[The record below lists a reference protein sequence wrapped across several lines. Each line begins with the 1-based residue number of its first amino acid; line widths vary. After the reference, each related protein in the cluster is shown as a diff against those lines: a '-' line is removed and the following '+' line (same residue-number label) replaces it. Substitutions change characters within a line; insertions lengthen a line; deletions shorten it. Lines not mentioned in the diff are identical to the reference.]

1 MVRST
6 RVSVCLVVLAWLAL
20 GAGDAF
26 AQVTS
31 TITGSARDATGGVL
45 PGVTVEVSSPA
56 LIEKVRVVTT
66 DGQGIYRVIDLRPG
80 TYTVVF
86 TLPGFNTFRRDGLDL
101 PAGFTATVNAEMR
114 VGSLEE
120 TITVS
125 GAAPLVDTQTVQ
137 QRRTLDSEIVES
149 LPATLRAPAA
159 YVVFLP
165 GVIKP
170 PAIEPSRDL
179 RRISIHGSRVGDSI
193 EALDGA
199 QYPLL
204 NGGGG
209 FPAQYYFNA
218 GNIQEITVDTS
229 GLSIENLRGG
239 MVTNI
244 IPKEGAN
251 QYHADFVVVHSN
263 EDFVQ
268 NNLTSELKAKGLN
281 AVNQFKNVWDYNAS
295 WGGALKQ
302 DKLWFWNSFRYWG
315 DETYQANV
323 FYNATPAPA
332 WRYTPDLSRQYVQE
346 STFKSA
352 SLRLTW
358 QANQKHK
365 FSVFY
370 DRNPVCICDRAD
382 NDEGAVQSPESTDF
396 FHVGP
401 NYLAQVN
408 WTSPMTNRL
417 FLEATV
423 QKNYNQMSS
432 QMQPGFGNDFNTIAA
447 YDSAVNVYYRSTP
460 RFDVISLG
468 PEPHNSET
476 YRAAASYVTGSPT
489 VKFGINV
496 RHGLRYP
503 NYTSNGGSISVETDN
518 FVPSAIVQIAS
529 PFNFR
534 DRLNADGGIFAG
546 DQWQIKR
553 LTLNYGA
560 RYEFLRASVD
570 AQSMPAGPFVP
581 ARSYPQVKDTP
592 NWKDGTVR
600 LAAAYDVFGDGNTAI
615 KGSWGKYVI
624 GEQLALADL
633 ANPIARTI
641 TTTTRDWN
649 DANRNFN
656 IDCVLT
662 NPQANGECGQIDNL
676 NFGLNDP
683 DATVLDADLYKGS
696 GKRLYQWEQ
705 SVQLAH
711 QVTTGIAVNFGYF
724 RRTYHNFRVTEN
736 MDVTPAEFQAFS
748 VVAPADPRLPGGGG
762 YTISGLYDVVP
773 AKFGEVTNHTT
784 LEKRFGKR
792 TEVYDGLDLT
802 TTVRWQNGMNV
813 QGGLN
818 MGRTALNTCFA
829 VDSPQARDLKIGND
843 LVCDQAPPFQPSVK
857 FLGVVPLPIW
867 GLQVGAA
874 FQSVPGPQITASMRF
889 PRASVIGL
897 GRPLNQS
904 RTGNVPLLTPG
915 TMYNDRITTVDGRIT
930 KEFRLRNSRIQASL
944 DAYNLFNSSAV
955 IAHNNAFGSAWL
967 NPQAIV
973 TGRWLKV
980 TARVVF

>member
-1 MVRST
+1 MVRPKC
-6 RVSVCLVVLAWLAL
+6 VSVCLVVLALVL
-20 GAGDAF
+20 GAGTAF

-31 TITGSARDATGGVL
+31 TITGTARDTTGGVL

-66 DGQGIYRVIDLRPG
+66 DGQGVYRVIDLRPG
-80 TYTVVF
+80 SYSVVF

-114 VGSLEE
+114 VGALEE

-137 QRRTLDSEIVES
+137 QRRTLDAEVTES

-165 GVIKP
+165 GVFKP

-179 RRISIHGSRVGDSI
+179 RRITIHGSRLNDSV

-229 GLSIENLRGG
+229 GLSIENMRGG

-268 NNLTSELKAKGLN
+268 DNLTDELRAKGLN

-323 FYNATPAPA
+323 FHNATPAPA

-358 QANQKHK
+358 QAAARHK

-401 NYLAQVN
+401 NYLAQLN
-408 WTSPMTNRL
+408 WKSPMTNRL
-417 FLEATV
+417 FFEATA
-423 QKNYNQMSS
+423 QKNYNQMTS
-432 QMQPGFGNDFNTIAA
+432 QMQPGNSFDTIAA
-447 YDSAVNVYYRSTP
+447 YDTEVNVYYRSTP
-460 RFDVISLG
+460 RLPVISLG

-476 YRAAASYVTGSPT
+476 YRATASYVTGSHNIK
-489 VKFGINV
+489 VGMNL

-503 NYTSNGGSISVETDN
+503 NYVSNGGSIFVETEN
-518 FVPSAIVQIAS
+518 FVPTGIVQLAT
-529 PFNFR
+529 PFHFR

-546 DQWQIKR
+546 DQWVINR
-553 LTLNYGA
+553 FTLNYGG

-570 AQSMPAGPFVP
+570 PQSMPAGRFVP
-581 ARSYPQVKDTP
+581 ARDYPGVKDTP
-592 NWKDGTVR
+592 HWNDGTVR
-600 LAAAYDVFGDGNTAI
+600 LAAAYDIFGNGNTAI
-615 KGSWGKYVI
+615 KGSWGKYVV
-624 GEQLALADL
+624 GEQLALADA
-633 ANPIARTI
+633 ANPIDRTI
-641 TTTTRDWN
+641 RETTRDWN
-649 DANRNFN
+649 DRNGDFVPDCNLDNRF
-656 IDCVLT
+656 
-662 NPQANGECGQIDNL
+662 ANGECGQIDDL

-683 DATVLDADLYKGS
+683 DATQLDTDLYKGS
-696 GKRLYQWEQ
+696 GKRQYQWEQ
-705 SVQLAH
+705 SLQFQHQL
-711 QVTTGIAVNFGYF
+711 TTGVAVNFGYF

-736 MDVTPAEFQAFS
+736 LQVTPADFQAFS
-748 VVAPADPRLPGGGG
+748 VVAPTDPRLPGGGG
-762 YTISGLYDVVP
+762 YVISGLYDVVP
-773 AKFGEVTNHTT
+773 DKFGDVTRLTT
-784 LEKRFGKR
+784 LEKNFGKR
-792 TEVYDGLDLT
+792 KEVYDGVDLT
-802 TTVRWQNGMNV
+802 TTIRWQNGTNV

-829 VDSPQARDLKIGND
+829 VDSPQSRDLKIGND
-843 LVCDQAPPFQPSVK
+843 LACDVAPPFQASVK
-857 FLGVVPLPIW
+857 FLGVVPLPWW
-867 GLQVGAA
+867 GLQVGTS
-874 FQSVPGPQITASMRF
+874 FQSVPGPQILASMRF
-889 PRASVIGL
+889 PRSAVVGL

-904 RTGNVPLLTPG
+904 RTGGIPLIKPG
-915 TMYNDRITTVDGRIT
+915 TMFNDRVTTVDGRIT
-930 KEFRLRNSRIQASL
+930 KEFRIQNARIQASL
-944 DAYNLFNSSAV
+944 DAYNLLNSSAV

-973 TGRWLKV
+973 TGRWLKL